1 MRRRELI
8 AMLGSAVAFWP
19 CRTQGQVQNARIG
32 FLGTTLPSVMSRR
45 IESLRAGLRDLGWVE
60 GQNLSVDF
68 RWAEGKYDRL
78 PELAAELVRLNVN
91 VLVTH
96 STPGTLAAKQAT
108 KTIPIVMA
116 ASGDAVATGLVASLA
131 RPGGNI
137 TGSTFFGPELHGKRV
152 ELLKQALPRISQVA
166 ILLNA
171 DNPSSAPNFEAA
183 ERTARS
189 LKVKVQK
196 FEVRQAGE
204 LNAAFAAMVKRRA
217 EAVVTSEEGMV
228 IANAKVIADLALKSR
243 LPSIS
248 GIDLV
253 EAGGLM
259 GYAVNQPELYRRA
272 AVFIDKILKGAKPTD
287 LPIEQATK
295 FQLTINL
302 RTAKALGL
310 AMQPTL
316 LVRADEVIE

>member
-1 MRRRELI
+1 MRRREFI
-8 AMLGSAVAFWP
+8 AMLGSAVTFWP
-19 CRTQGQVQNARIG
+19 CGTQGQVQNARIG
-32 FLGTTLPSVMSRR
+32 FLGTTLPSIMSRR

-60 GQNLSVDF
+60 GQNLFVDF

-78 PELAAELVRLNVN
+78 PELAAELVRLKVD

-96 STPGTLAAKQAT
+96 STPGTLSAKQAT

-116 ASGDAVATGLVASLA
+116 ISGDAVATGLVASLA

-152 ELLKQALPRISQVA
+152 ELLKEALPRISQVA

-171 DNPSSAPNFEAA
+171 DNPSGAPSFEAA
-183 ERTARS
+183 ERTARF
-189 LKVKVQK
+189 LKVKVWK

-204 LNAAFAAMVKRRA
+204 FDAAFARMVKSRA
-217 EAVVTSEEGMV
+217 QAVATSEDGMI
-228 IANAKVIADLALKSR
+228 IANSKAIADLALTSR
-243 LPSIS
+243 LPSIA
-248 GIDLV
+248 GVDLV

-259 GYAVNQPELYRRA
+259 GYSVNQPELYRRA

-310 AMQPTL
+310 AMPPTL
-316 LVRADEVIE
+316 LARADEVIE

>member
-8 AMLGSAVAFWP
+8 AALGGAVAFWP
-19 CRTQGQVQNARIG
+19 RGALGQAQTARIG
-32 FLGTTLPSVMSRR
+32 FLGTTFPSVMSRR

-60 GQNLSVDF
+60 GQNLFIDF

-78 PELAAELVRLNVN
+78 SELAAELVRLKVD

-116 ASGDAVATGLVASLA
+116 VSGDAVATGLVASLA

-171 DNPSSAPNFEAA
+171 DNPVSTPSFEAA
-183 ERTARS
+183 ERAASS

-204 LNAAFAAMVKRRA
+204 FDAAFAMMVKRHV
-217 EAVVTSEEGMV
+217 EGVVTSEEGMI
-228 IANAKVIADLALKSR
+228 IANAKAIADLALKSR

-253 EAGGLM
+253 EAGSLM
-259 GYAVNQPELYRRA
+259 GYAVYQPELYRRA

-310 AMQPTL
+310 AMPPTL
-316 LVRADEVIE
+316 LARADEVIE

>member
-1 MRRRELI
+1 MRRREFI
-8 AMLGSAVAFWP
+8 AMLGGAVAFWP
-19 CRTQGQVQNARIG
+19 RGTQGQVQIARIG
-32 FLGTTLPSVMSRR
+32 FLGTTLPSVMTRR

-60 GQNLSVDF
+60 GQNFFVDF

-78 PELAAELVRLNVN
+78 PELAAELVRLKVD

-116 ASGDAVATGLVASLA
+116 VSGDAVATGLVASFA

-152 ELLKQALPRISQVA
+152 ELLKEALPRFSQVA

-183 ERTARS
+183 ERAARF
-189 LKVKVQK
+189 LKVKIQK

-204 LNAAFAAMVKRRA
+204 LDAAFAAMVKRRA
-217 EAVVTSEEGMV
+217 EAVVTSEEGMI
-228 IANAKVIADLALKSR
+228 IANAKAIADLALKSR

-287 LPIEQATK
+287 IPIEQATK

-310 AMQPTL
+310 AMPPTL
-316 LVRADEVIE
+316 LARADEVIE

>member
-1 MRRRELI
+1 VKRRTFI
-8 AMLGSAVAFWP
+8 AALGGAVAFWP
-19 CRTQGQVQNARIG
+19 RGTQGQVHTARIG
-32 FLGTTLPSVMSRR
+32 FLGTTFPSVMSRR